1 MIEPITISKAK
12 SSQPAEDYEFL
23 RTEGL
28 KYIEQLGS
36 DLWTDYNSHDP
47 GITILE
53 ILCYA
58 ITDLGNRTSYPIENL
73 LAAEENNLENM
84 HAQFLSAA
92 KILPSSPITEN
103 DYRKLLI
110 DIPAVKNAWL
120 SKAKVNYLVDCKDS
134 KIVKKLE
141 NNSHPTKEI
150 ELNGLYDI
158 RLELDENLTKSQIDL
173 VKKKVRAIY
182 HQNRNL
188 CEDLENIS
196 IVPQQPIMICADMDL
211 ANNADIETVYA
222 QILFNLEQYL
232 TPNIKRYSVN
242 DLLKKGKSPEE
253 IFEGTILKNG
263 FIDDE
268 ELENS
273 KLRSEVFVS
282 DVMRIIMDVEGVLA
296 IRKIF
301 LNYTNPADRPSKE
314 EIEKQGYKWC
324 LKIKDS
330 HQPVLDLTKSIINNL
345 PDNEVDN
352 TIAEAN
358 SPNSIFNF
366 FKENIPFVPQKEERD
381 QILLAMH
388 QAENEQLIAVSK
400 TALDLQMPLGKFRKL
415 ENYTSIQN
423 DFPQTYGIGQAGLSS
438 EVTEERIIQA
448 QQLKGFLLFFDQIL
462 ANYFSQLSNIQNLL
476 SPTNE
481 GRKTFFTQ
489 KIKDVRGVEDLFFD
503 YENLEEI
510 LSQVVGERNDSESS
524 DLFTQRKNRLLDHLL
539 ARFGESFNDY
549 VILSHRLFKRKRA
562 DRELIRDKIDF
573 IKEYQTISKNRARG
587 FDFCNQFVE
596 DENGNSIEN
605 KLWFS
610 QTDISIPNQQINA
623 SGIVHR
629 AARLA
634 GISNYKRRNLSH
646 IEFDIYQEKD
656 DDNESELRWRVV
668 DTKNEKILLSGSVHY
683 ENESAAIEEMKQS
696 VELGTFFQNYQLLE
710 TIDNQFYFNI
720 INAEGEVVGR
730 RIEYFNTSDERLDAI
745 EYLIDFLNEKF
756 SEEGFY
762 VIEHSLLRPRKS
774 TDNFM
779 PVCTE
784 PDCSDCDPL
793 DPYSFRVSIVFPG
806 YTPRFSNLDF
816 RKYMEKLIRTEMP
829 AHILARI
836 CWVGEGQMGSV
847 EKHYRKWLEYNQKH
861 YNKPRLTNN
870 SLNDFIDILSKLHT
884 VYPPGTL
891 HDCEEGDDENPIVLG
906 RTHIGNQEEIIRSND
921 GGNLGNNNT
930 D

>member
-1 MIEPITISKAK
+1 MIKPITISKVK
-12 SSQPAEDYEFL
+12 PTQPAEDYDFL

-28 KYIEQLGS
+28 KYIEELGS

-73 LAAEENNLENM
+73 LASEENNLENM
-84 HAQFLSAA
+84 HSQFLSAA
-92 KILPSSPITEN
+92 KILPSGPVTEN
-103 DYRKLLI
+103 DYRKLFI
-110 DIPAVKNAWL
+110 DIPEVKNAWL
-120 SKAKVNYLVDCKDS
+120 SKAKVNYLADCKDS
-134 KIVKKLE
+134 KIVRKLE
-141 NNSHPTKEI
+141 NKDHQTKEI
-150 ELNGLYDI
+150 ELNGLYNI
-158 RLELDENLTKSQIDL
+158 RLELDENLTKSQIEKI
-173 VKKKVRAIY
+173 KKQVRAIY

-196 IVPQQPIMICADMDL
+196 IVPQQPIMICADIDL
-211 ANNADIETVYA
+211 SNDADIETVYA
-222 QILFNLEQYL
+222 QILFELEQYL

-253 IFEGTILKNG
+253 IFEGTLLKNG
-263 FIDDE
+263 FIDNE

-273 KLRSEVFVS
+273 KLRSEVFIS
-282 DVMRIIMDVEGVLA
+282 DVIRIIMDIEGVLA

-324 LKIKDS
+324 LKIKDG
-330 HQPVLDLTKSIINNL
+330 HQPVLDLTKSIINN
-345 PDNEVDN
+345 NVI
-352 TIAEAN
+352 TEAN
-358 SPNSIFNF
+358 SPKSIFNF

-381 QILLAMH
+381 EILLKLH
-388 QAENEQLIAVSK
+388 EAENQLLIEVYK
-400 TALDLQMPLGKFRKL
+400 TELDLPMPLGKFRRI

-423 DFPQTYGIGQAGLSS
+423 DFPQTYGIGQAGLPSQA
-438 EVTEERIIQA
+438 TEERRIKA
-448 QQLKGFLLFFDQIL
+448 KQLKGYLLFFDQIL
-462 ANYFSQLSNIQNLL
+462 ANYFSQLANIPNLL

-489 KIKDVRGVEDLFFD
+489 KIKDVQGVEELFFD
-503 YENLEEI
+503 YENLEEK
-510 LSQVVGERNDSESS
+510 LSEVVGERNDSEFT
-524 DLFTQRKNRLLDHLL
+524 DLFTERKNKLLDHLL

-573 IKEYQTISKNRARG
+573 IKEYQTISKNRASG
-587 FDFCNQFVE
+587 FDFCNQFLNN
-596 DENGNSIEN
+596 ENGDKIEN
-605 KLWFS
+605 KLWFN
-610 QTDISIPNQQINA
+610 QTDINVPLQQINV

-646 IEFDIYQEKD
+646 IEYDIYQEKD
-656 DDNESELRWRVV
+656 DDNESELRWRVI
-668 DTKNEKILLSGSVHY
+668 DTDNEKILLSGSLHY
-683 ENESAAIEEMKQS
+683 ENENDAIAEMKQS
-696 VELGTFFQNYQLLE
+696 VEMGMFFQNFQLLE
-710 TIDNQFYFNI
+710 TIDNRFYFNI
-720 INAEGEVVGR
+720 INAEGEVIGR
-730 RIEYFNTSDERLDAI
+730 RIEYFETADERLDAI

-784 PDCSDCDPL
+784 ADCSICEPL

-816 RKYMEKLIRTEMP
+816 RKYMEKLIRMELP
-829 AHILARI
+829 AHVLARI
-836 CWVGEGQMGSV
+836 CWIGEGQMGSV
-847 EKHYRKWLEYNQKH
+847 EKHYRKWLEYNQNH
-861 YNKPRLTNN
+861 YNKPRLKNK
-870 SLNDFIDILSKLHT
+870 SLNELLEVLSKLYT

-906 RTHIGNQEEIIRSND
+906 RSHIGDQEEIIRSND
-921 GGNLGNNNT
+921 NENLEET